1 MDVTNALTEELLT
14 WWLGPVLASG
24 ASASGMASLAQTL
37 FADFW
42 RASDAGQL
50 TTASAAD
57 RLSARPPAPAPAESA
72 SSPSASLARAFQTA
86 AAATGL
92 SPGLLEA
99 VARQES
105 GFNPDAVSSAGAV
118 GVMQLMPA
126 TAADLG
132 VNPYNASENILGGA
146 RYLAE
151 LVNRFHSVPLALAA
165 YNAGP
170 GAVEHYGGVPP
181 FAQTANYVRSIMAML
196 PSGTTAD

>member
-14 WWLGPVLASG
+14 WWLGPALASG

-57 RLSARPPAPAPAESA
+57 RPPAPAPAESA
-72 SSPSASLARAFQTA
+72 SSPSASLAGAFQTA

-132 VNPYNASENILGGA
+132 VNPYNAGENILGGA

-151 LVNRFHSVPLALAA
+151 LVNQFHSVPLALAA

-181 FAQTANYVRSIMAML
+181 FAQTENYVRSIMAML